1 MLTWYPDSDQDG
13 YGDPANSI
21 EQCNQPPSYLAD
33 DTDCNDADALEHPN
47 QTWFKDLDGDIYSDV
62 TMMVSCHRPENYY
75 VASELMQTSG
85 DPDDTDPKI
94 IPSKFPWP
102 MFIPAIQNQDQ

>member
-1 MLTWYPDSDQDG
+1 
-13 YGDPANSI
+13 
-21 EQCNQPPSYLAD
+21 
-33 DTDCNDADALEHPN
+33 
-47 QTWFKDLDGDIYSDV
+47 
-62 TMMVSCHRPENYY
+62 MVSCHRPENYY